1 MQTSAAFERTID
13 MRTKQSFY
21 FISRASDEGGIADVC
36 CEAKHPQFVNRV
48 IPPCL
53 TIAGV
58 EDKTHAPRGCQTD
71 LRNCDIV
78 EMASSMSSG
87 DAYSSGL

>member
-53 TIAGV
+53 TIAGF
-58 EDKTHAPRGCQTD
+58 EDNSLGPWDFQKD
-71 LRNCDIV
+71 LRNCESA
-78 EMASSMSSG
+78 EMARSMSFG